1 MFKMFLFIVPLLKEC
16 FCKLSIIP
24 MYIIAYHVEVN
35 VILFLCLGI
44 ALSSFRIQYL
54 VKVANDINCTYLWNW
69 SEKRRYVHD
78 PNRNKNSCITHQT
91 SGSNRSNNDEI
102 AFMSKIRKFSS
113 FIGRVDHFLIS
124 FPPFR
129 KFSKLLQ
136 HGFLEFEQFWEYVT
150 TFKMVSNEKNSQSQ
164 FKI

>member
-1 MFKMFLFIVPLLKEC
+1 MFRMLLFVVPLLKEY
-16 FCKLSIIP
+16 FCKLSIIR

-44 ALSSFRIQYL
+44 ALSSFRIQSL

-69 SEKRRYVHD
+69 SEKRRCVHD
-78 PNRNKNSCITHQT
+78 PNRNKNGCITHQT

-113 FIGRVDHFLIS
+113 FIGRVNRLLIS
-124 FPPFR
+124 F
-129 KFSKLLQ
+129 
-136 HGFLEFEQFWEYVT
+136 
-150 TFKMVSNEKNSQSQ
+150 SQ
-164 FKI
+164 FNCKSFLKFFYTHFLALELFREIMLQKCYLN

>member
-1 MFKMFLFIVPLLKEC
+1 MFKMFLFIAPLLKEY

-44 ALSSFRIQYL
+44 ALSSFWIQSL

-78 PNRNKNSCITHQT
+78 PNRNKNGCITHQT

-113 FIGRVDHFLIS
+113 FIDRVDHLLIS
-124 FPPFR
+124 YTQL
-129 KFSKLLQ
+129 KYFSKVLL
-136 HGFLEFEQFWEYVT
+136 HAFLELGQLNEMNY
-150 TFKMVSNEKNSQSQ
+150 SN
-164 FKI
+164 